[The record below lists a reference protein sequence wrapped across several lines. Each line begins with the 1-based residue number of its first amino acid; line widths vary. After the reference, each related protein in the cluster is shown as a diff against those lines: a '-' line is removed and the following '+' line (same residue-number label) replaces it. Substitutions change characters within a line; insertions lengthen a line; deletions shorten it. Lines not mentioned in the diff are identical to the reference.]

1 MWKMKS
7 SRPYKR
13 WQTMKKAAN
22 RTTWSPSKTNIER
35 AKAQTLSLPIGSEIR
50 PRRQPNLNEPL
61 AFCADCQEWTPMQ
74 WLPVKERGKKAETW
88 FQCEHCHGRNLS
100 LRHLSANGAVA
111 TTGNRVQ
118 TGAQRLIIVV

>member
-1 MWKMKS
+1 
-7 SRPYKR
+7 
-13 WQTMKKAAN
+13 
-22 RTTWSPSKTNIER
+22 
-35 AKAQTLSLPIGSEIR
+35 
-50 PRRQPNLNEPL
+50 
-61 AFCADCQEWTPMQ
+61 MQ

-88 FQCEHCHGRNLS
+88 FECEHCHGRNLS